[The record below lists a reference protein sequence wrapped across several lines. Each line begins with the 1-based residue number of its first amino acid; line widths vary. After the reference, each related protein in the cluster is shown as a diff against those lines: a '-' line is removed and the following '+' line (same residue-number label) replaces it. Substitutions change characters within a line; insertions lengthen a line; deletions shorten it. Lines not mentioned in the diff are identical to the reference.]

1 MESQENGQASEAPTL
16 DTVISHL
23 VAEMSTPE
31 DEVDRIVLQK
41 ATPKQWTCRIFRMD
55 EDDFEGV
62 FLSYE

>member
-1 MESQENGQASEAPTL
+1 MESPQNGQAGNAPSL

-31 DEVDRIVLQK
+31 EDVDRIVLQK

-62 FLSYE
+62 FLSYD